1 MLRRGHIS
9 ETGFVFG
16 KIVLETMSSGIVG
29 DGDDFEAEKCHL
41 KTEGIKEIGELV
53 ARKDKRQV
61 LSTPNP
67 ECRQEKFKKQ
77 KKQKLVE
84 NECIAEQKMGLEN
97 HELFEKFKYKGTNE
111 ENPKLVKLCQK
122 VDLSMTKDS
131 QPKMKNIRRKQL
143 INDIKKIVS
152 ASKSS
157 LDHARHLKMDEHNTC
172 TSSQSTV
179 SENHQVTANNCN
191 TNVDV
196 TTDESVDEVVD
207 EKERQQPQKK

>member
-53 ARKDKRQV
+53 AREDKRQV

-122 VDLSMTKDS
+122 DDLYMTKDS
-131 QPKMKNIRRKQL
+131 QPKKKNSRRKQL
-143 INDIKKIVS
+143 INDTEKFVS

-157 LDHARHLKMDEHNTC
+157 LDHLKMDEHNTC
-172 TSSQSTV
+172 KSSQSTV